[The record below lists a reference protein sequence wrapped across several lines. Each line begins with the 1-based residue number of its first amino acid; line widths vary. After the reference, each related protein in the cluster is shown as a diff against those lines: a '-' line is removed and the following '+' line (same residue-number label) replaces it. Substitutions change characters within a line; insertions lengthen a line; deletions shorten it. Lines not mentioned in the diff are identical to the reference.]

1 MNFNEYDEKFKVNR
15 RSCQQYEV
23 LNGVPQ
29 CPLGRT
35 GIYGR
40 GNLYFYGPNYCILA
54 IFKRFAKY
62 SLRKTKFFLFN
73 LTVIFLF
80 LIQELQ

>member
-1 MNFNEYDEKFKVNR
+1 MNFTLNNHLSYTIGDSLYGSRETPYEKFKVNR

-23 LNGVPQ
+23 QNGVPK

-54 IFKRFAKY
+54 IFKRF
-62 SLRKTKFFLFN
+62 L
-73 LTVIFLF
+73 
-80 LIQELQ
+80 